1 MSVSVPT
8 PLQRRRSLGAASPKR
23 LYRNLS
29 VRLWGGD
36 ASVSGETHTPG
47 HPCRAT
53 PTYKSLWEAVEYE
66 DTLAVQTLL
75 SRDRASSTGGGGGG
89 GGGGVWDRGE
99 KKEKDWERERERGVN
114 RVNEQGLVP
123 LDVAAL
129 TQNSPLLHV
138 LTRAG
143 ARHNPVLCRPADWMR
158 KLDALVLLASR
169 QAEEKKNELAA
180 KAGVGPQ
187 VQVDAQKQH
196 HLWTLRQ
203 QLYCRMRR
211 SFQLTELPA
220 PPSSVSLLVTSSSSL
235 YVAIKEPVGMTTG
248 LITRY
253 RVEWSSSSSFR
264 RISGSAQITD
274 TKSPAYNITG
284 LRAGVHC
291 YVRVMAYNVKGWGP
305 PQTSS
310 PLSAAPSSWREC
322 VGVKANCMNQ
332 EAVVRKIL
340 EQTREPHYRGYCI
353 EGSRFSC
360 PSKRLSVSRSLKQLF
375 QSATKFVRL
384 LQRGVYLATVFYH
397 KENVLVTADDQL
409 PLVEIQCCSTSIT
422 QDFLWFAKLSCAWQQ
437 VPWLQQALS
446 SALSSSSSLLQ
457 NRHNILRAVTQL
469 QSSLGT
475 SDLGQV
481 YYEPLKDRQG
491 NVVLVTVRECAAP
504 TGTPEPPLHWV
515 PLDRLEKN
523 RCRTPL
529 LPEPSA
535 MDTLTEQLKE
545 KLSYH
550 RRSGQR
556 AQPGLYVG
564 ILKLCSSVEQ
574 IRVLVP
580 QRFPNLLC
588 HTRIRHN
595 SHVSR
600 EEWAWLQSHVLSTA
614 NGSVLGGPGG
624 GDEGLIDSCVLGDFV
639 KHLRTAVTLLLTK
652 LNIPLYRAYQYGVY
666 TRELLQM
673 GEQMSMIL
681 LLPPSEDFSS
691 NYWPLVGTKEPGFT
705 LPLQIFELVHFWTY
719 KRDFLSYYCQAWVRL
734 DLDTHLSQQALRE
747 AMDPKEVQEAKER
760 LNHITQLAQG
770 LDVVWRGS
778 RWIMDVLQCVRSRK
792 WVGAVPLG
800 LVMGGDPPPRPDT
813 AEEEEKS
820 LTCRQWPFHPH
831 PQKTPAESV
840 CAATVDITSLPAPP
854 ALLVAP
860 DNPVSQL
867 GGMAKG
873 GYPVDINAQSR
884 LDYSTAVEP
893 GLELADDFVT
903 PVIDVAAAVGQSE
916 ESSALPESYCGEM
929 GCPHVFVAEPV
940 QVLADIFPTL
950 SLIEEETVLETGAGE
965 LLGNRQGKEEEQEP
979 EPWVE
984 EEQGTGPEPWVE
996 EEQGTGPW
1004 PGDSIPGDSIPG
1016 DSSPGDSIPG
1026 DSSPGDSIP
1035 GDSSPGDSIPG
1046 DSSPGDSSP
1055 GDSSPGDS
1063 SPGDSIPGDSSPGDS
1078 SPGDSSPGDSSPG
1091 DSIPGDSSPGDSSP
1105 GDSIPGDSI
1114 PGDSSPGDSSPG
1126 DSSPGDSSPGDS
1138 SPGDSSPGDSSPGDS
1153 SPGDSSPGDS
1163 SPGDSIPGD
1172 SIPGDSSPG
1181 DSIPGDSSPGDSSP
1195 GDSSPGDSSPGDSS
1209 PGDSIPGDSSPG
1221 DSSPGDSIPGDS
1233 SPGDSSPGDS
1243 IPGDE
1248 QSAESPSIPFPL
1260 RQHLE
1265 HSL

>member
-29 VRLWGGD
+29 VRLRGGD
-36 ASVSGETHTPG
+36 ASISGETQTPG

-53 PTYKSLWEAVEYE
+53 PTYKSLWEAVEHE

-75 SRDRASSTGGGGGG
+75 SRDRASSTGGGGG

-158 KLDALVLLASR
+158 KLDALVSLASR
-169 QAEEKKNELAA
+169 QAEEKKNELAS
-180 KAGVGPQ
+180 KAGVGPH

-248 LITRY
+248 LITCY

-284 LRAGVHC
+284 LRAGMHC

-332 EAVVRKIL
+332 EAVVRKLL

-409 PLVEIQCCSTSIT
+409 PLVEIQCCSTSIA

-639 KHLRTAVTLLLTK
+639 RHLRTAVTLLLTK

-666 TRELLQM
+666 TRELLHM

-691 NYWPLVGTKEPGFT
+691 NYWPLVGTKEQGFT

-719 KRDFLSYYCQAWVRL
+719 KRDFLSHYCQAWVRL

-840 CAATVDITSLPAPP
+840 CAVTVDITSLPAPP

-929 GCPHVFVAEPV
+929 GCLHVFVAEPV

-984 EEQGTGPEPWVE
+984 EEQGTGPWVEEEQGTEPWVE

-1004 PGDSIPGDSIPG
+1004 VEEEQGTGPWVEEEQGTGPWVEEEQGTGPGSGAREGWDSLAVGTS
-1016 DSSPGDSIPG
+1016 
-1026 DSSPGDSIP
+1026 SIP

-1046 DSSPGDSSP
+1046 DSSPGDSS
-1055 GDSSPGDS
+1055 
-1063 SPGDSIPGDSSPGDS
+1063 
-1078 SPGDSSPGDSSPG
+1078 
-1091 DSIPGDSSPGDSSP
+1091 
-1105 GDSIPGDSI
+1105 
-1114 PGDSSPGDSSPG
+1114 
-1126 DSSPGDSSPGDS
+1126 
-1138 SPGDSSPGDSSPGDS
+1138 
-1153 SPGDSSPGDS
+1153 
-1163 SPGDSIPGD
+1163 
-1172 SIPGDSSPG
+1172 PGDSSPG

-1221 DSSPGDSIPGDS
+1221 NSIPGDSIPGDSIPGDS

-1243 IPGDE
+1243 SPGDSSPGDSIPGDSSPGDSSPGDE